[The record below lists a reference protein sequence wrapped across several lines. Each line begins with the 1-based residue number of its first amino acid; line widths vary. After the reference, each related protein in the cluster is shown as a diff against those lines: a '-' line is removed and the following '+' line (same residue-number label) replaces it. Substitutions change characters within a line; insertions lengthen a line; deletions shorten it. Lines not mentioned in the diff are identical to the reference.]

1 MNLADIEKD
10 NSSNEEDNGIEM
22 DKETKSLKEKKNPRN
37 INKVYKLD
45 KRKKRYN
52 NKETSSIKTIV
63 FINILLLLLF
73 VICLFFLLSK
83 INNNINNISL
93 KFNLRKN
100 NSNKTINDN
109 NSTSKETTDLN
120 LNMPKVDLLDEKNIT
135 IIEDIKNLDIEP
147 LGDFLNSKSNELL
160 GQNQTKKKISLAFIY
175 SSLYSNGIG
184 RFITVTSKYLI
195 KTGKYDICF
204 ITKEPYFKEFSYEPE
219 IKRFIAYN
227 NYTLMRNVSKYHHI
241 DIVVL
246 QNVLSTS
253 VVQFHHNLGQ
263 KVICMFHGVFMSS
276 MYGNHVTSYKNWDQF
291 DACDSYIFIASDDY
305 YFYKKLGFKNEIF
318 IPNLY
323 TYDPHETPSSNL
335 TNHNIVIL
343 GRLNDF
349 IKGVKYAIK
358 AMEYIIKEVPD
369 AMLCLV
375 SCDSRIEFLKN
386 LTRDLN
392 LTNNII
398 FRSNTYK
405 LTDLFLNASVHMYT
419 SLSEAFPMALVEG
432 KAHGMPVVGFDV
444 PYSNPYQQGFI
455 GVELF
460 DVEGLARETIKLLK
474 DYDYRIKKGEE
485 AKESLDV
492 FKNSETV
499 ELWGRLCESL
509 LSNDREDY
517 RKLQDEIEKKYFNE
531 TRARQHLESHFNILV
546 RNNFNIT
553 CHSFDN
559 FTDINYLKNIQKCNI
574 TNYTSTDK

>member
-1 MNLADIEKD
+1 MNLADIEKE
-10 NSSNEEDNGIEM
+10 NSSNEEYNCIEM
-22 DKETKSLKEKKNPRN
+22 DKETKSLKEKDPQN
-37 INKVYKLD
+37 INKVYNLD
-45 KRKKRYN
+45 KNEKRDN
-52 NKETSSIKTIV
+52 NKETLPTKKTIV

-204 ITKEPYFKEFSYEPE
+204 ITKEPNPIEFSYEPE
-219 IKRFIAYN
+219 IKRFVGYN
-227 NYTLMRNVSKYHHI
+227 NNTLIQNISKYHHI

-246 QNVLSTS
+246 QNVLSTQI
-253 VVQFHHNLGQ
+253 VKFHHNLGQ
-263 KVICMFHGVFMSS
+263 KVICIFHGVFMSS
-276 MYGNHVTSYKNWDQF
+276 MYGNHVTYYKNWDQF
-291 DACDSYIFIASDDY
+291 DACDSFIFIASDDY
-305 YFYKKLGFKNEIF
+305 YFYKNLGFKNEIF

-323 TYDPHETPSSNL
+323 TYDPHETPNSNL

-369 AMLCLV
+369 AMLYLV
-375 SCDSRIEFLKN
+375 SSDYRIQFLKN
-386 LTRDLN
+386 LTQDLN

-405 LTDLFLNASVHMYT
+405 LTDLFLNASVHM
-419 SLSEAFPMALVEG
+419 
-432 KAHGMPVVGFDV
+432 
-444 PYSNPYQQGFI
+444 
-455 GVELF
+455 
-460 DVEGLARETIKLLK
+460 
-474 DYDYRIKKGEE
+474 
-485 AKESLDV
+485 
-492 FKNSETV
+492 
-499 ELWGRLCESL
+499 
-509 LSNDREDY
+509 
-517 RKLQDEIEKKYFNE
+517 
-531 TRARQHLESHFNILV
+531 
-546 RNNFNIT
+546 
-553 CHSFDN
+553 
-559 FTDINYLKNIQKCNI
+559 
-574 TNYTSTDK
+574 